1 MVSSC
6 RLTPAWAASAL
17 EVRWDSGLAT
27 SESQGPREVSS
38 TGDCGLWGGGGS
50 PGDLCGNDVSKVCSR
65 LAIQG
70 GLTLG
75 LSSASGFFKNHLKLK
90 RNNPVPPCTACPPG
104 AN

>member
-38 TGDCGLWGGGGS
+38 TGDCGLWGEEAALEISVGMMC
-50 PGDLCGNDVSKVCSR
+50 PKCAVAWRSKVD
-65 LAIQG
+65 
-70 GLTLG
+70 
-75 LSSASGFFKNHLKLK
+75 
-90 RNNPVPPCTACPPG
+90 
-104 AN
+104 